1 MKFGVGRQDDARE
14 VPEGDEQRPAGAAAA
29 AMEEIGQSEEPRHGR
44 HRHPGVEHRE
54 VCAYTT
60 LCHRILHHHI
70 LFYLLT

>member
-1 MKFGVGRQDDARE
+1 
-14 VPEGDEQRPAGAAAA
+14 
-29 AMEEIGQSEEPRHGR
+29 
-44 HRHPGVEHRE
+44 VEHRE